1 MGGTLGYLL
10 GPRAGAWR
18 LLGASTAANEKSN
31 VTDLQN
37 LTFIILILFPS
48 GWERSLACIVA

>member
-18 LLGASTAANEKSN
+18 ALGASTAANEKSN
-31 VTDLQN
+31 VIDLQN
-37 LTFIILILFPS
+37 LIIL
-48 GWERSLACIVA
+48 